1 MNAGAT
7 FVVRAEGPSI
17 GDLEIAMSDDAVA
30 VWGWV
35 GSTVSV
41 SEDNRIVA
49 QGRTPVPAVPSRRT
63 VRSFVEGL
71 GGP

>member
-17 GDLEIAMSDDAVA
+17 GDLEIAVGVDDVT

-41 SEDNRIVA
+41 SEENRIVA
-49 QGRTPVPAVPSRRT
+49 EGHTPVPAVPSRRT
-63 VRSFVEGL
+63 VRAFVEGID
-71 GGP
+71 GD